1 MLPEPPDCA
10 EASAELRKKSWPTHL
25 NVALQGVESIGKPD
39 IDINHHRPRPYGSQ
53 CTLGDRHHALVF
65 GHGLPARFFNAVL
78 DDELVNLGHIDTVTD
93 VSDPQPWNLR
103 AEAIWRY

>member
-1 MLPEPPDCA
+1 VGKGGQGKAAVCEP
-10 EASAELRKKSWPTHL
+10 HL
-25 NVALQGVESIGKPD
+25 LSIFAQ
-39 IDINHHRPRPYGSQ
+39 NLVR
-53 CTLGDRHHALVF
+53 CLNHHALVF

-103 AEAIWRY
+103 AEAIWRC